1 MTPMEPSSASTLP
14 FLRLI
19 EEAAAL
25 EHPCALLGGDLDVP
39 RREQEDLVGDA
50 LRTAVERV
58 REAAR
63 EVDQALRQLGVG
75 ALEVE
80 DDRDRQLELVGDLL
94 RVVEAARDHEVHL
107 DVRARHR
114 LE

>member
-14 FLRLI
+14 FLRLV

-25 EHPCALLGGDLDVP
+25 EHSRALLGGDLDVP

-50 LRTAVERV
+50 LHTAVERV

-63 EVDQALRQLGVG
+63 EADQPLRQLGVG
-75 ALEVE
+75 ALAVE
-80 DDRDRQLELVGDLL
+80 DDRDRLLDLVGD
-94 RVVEAARDHEVHL
+94 RVGVVEA
-107 DVRARHR
+107 
-114 LE
+114 